1 MDNIV
6 YLNGEYIP
14 SKDAKV
20 SVFDR
25 ALRMADA
32 VFDTER
38 TFAGKIFKLE
48 NHLER
53 LARSLHMVRIDP
65 GMTMN
70 QLKDITLETLAR
82 NESLRGPNDDFW
94 ITQRITRGVGLNP
107 ISAGPPTVIV
117 EVYPLEFEAYASF
130 YETGAHVVT
139 PSTRASSPDIV
150 DPKIKHISRLN
161 MVLADI
167 EAKQVDPTAYML
179 LLDSDGNIAEGT
191 GSNFFIVSDGVI
203 RTPRARNVLEGISR
217 ETVRELAS
225 QLGIEYVEE
234 DLQQYHLYNADEA
247 FLSTTSYCV
256 LPVSKVNGQLLK
268 NDTPGPVSK
277 RLLSAWS
284 ELVGVD
290 IVGQAL
296 SHIRDN

>member
-94 ITQRITRGVGLNP
+94 ITQRITRGVGLNT
-107 ISAGPPTVIV
+107 ISAGPPTVIE
-117 EVYPLEFEAYASF
+117 EVYPL
-130 YETGAHVVT
+130 
-139 PSTRASSPDIV
+139 
-150 DPKIKHISRLN
+150 
-161 MVLADI
+161 
-167 EAKQVDPTAYML
+167 
-179 LLDSDGNIAEGT
+179 
-191 GSNFFIVSDGVI
+191 
-203 RTPRARNVLEGISR
+203 
-217 ETVRELAS
+217 
-225 QLGIEYVEE
+225 
-234 DLQQYHLYNADEA
+234 
-247 FLSTTSYCV
+247 
-256 LPVSKVNGQLLK
+256 
-268 NDTPGPVSK
+268 
-277 RLLSAWS
+277 
-284 ELVGVD
+284 
-290 IVGQAL
+290 
-296 SHIRDN
+296 